1 MPCYKFTD
9 SEMASHDTIVAERT
23 NVNSMLM
30 LQDAMVPLCCWHC
43 VDQAVFA
50 TIAGMVF
57 GKHINDGKQ
66 SYTPHESLKDDLK
79 DVLVY
84 QNENVV
90 SLTRTLSKK
99 MGGIVV
105 VGEKGTGE
113 TRNRVT
119 FWVMKSD
126 LDKIDQDRFAA
137 VAAKLFDRH
146 TVDTAHKVLGFKKKK
161 DPQASAKLEAWVS
174 VADPSYKRQPAV
186 VGATYKRRGQ

>member
-1 MPCYKFTD
+1 MPCDKFTE
-9 SEMASHDTIVAERT
+9 SEMASPDNIVGDRT
-23 NVNSMLM
+23 NLHSMLM
-30 LQDAMVPLCCWHC
+30 LQDAMVPLCYWYC

-50 TIAGMVF
+50 SIAGLVF

-66 SYTPHESLKDDLK
+66 SYTPHEALKGDLK

-84 QNENVV
+84 QNEHVV

-126 LDKIDQDRFAA
+126 LDKIEQDRFAA
-137 VAAKLFDRH
+137 EAAKLFDRH
-146 TVDTAHKVLGFKKKK
+146 TVDTARKVLGFKKKK
-161 DPQASAKLEAWVS
+161 DPQASAQLEAWVS
-174 VADPSYKRQPAV
+174 AADPSKRPYV
-186 VGATYKRRGQ
+186 VGASYKRRGQ